1 MILKTRRA
9 LPVPMPDKSMVQDA
23 YIPNPPASIGA
34 EQAIEE
40 NRFISG
46 GKAGVVHIHG
56 PVFNNAA
63 NFIRFITKRIHEGP
77 LQDIIIE
84 SSQKATVV
92 FHHAAQAKYFW
103 GLNRDRNTARFP
115 NHYRLVLGDEF
126 EWDEN
131 HLRMELPIKE
141 RRRLTFVRARLF
153 SKDLT
158 TEKWRQHITSIAG
171 ARNIELTWVF
181 NSGNGKRPESFHRL
195 PSRAEPGRNIKL
207 MISFPSHCC
216 LQQHD
221 GCTSGPRDLQ

>member
-1 MILKTRRA
+1 
-9 LPVPMPDKSMVQDA
+9 MPDKSMVQDA

-158 TEKWRQHITSIAG
+158 TQKWRQHITSIAG